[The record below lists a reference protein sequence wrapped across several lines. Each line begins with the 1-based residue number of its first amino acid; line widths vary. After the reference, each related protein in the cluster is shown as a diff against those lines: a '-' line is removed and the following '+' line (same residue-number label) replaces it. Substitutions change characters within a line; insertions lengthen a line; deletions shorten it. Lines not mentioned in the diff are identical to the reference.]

1 MKENY
6 KTEQLMDE
14 DGNVVYKDGK
24 VKKVRKMSTPGGECP
39 EGRKVVSACTEIVN
53 FFNVSSN
60 RKNDIEEIWKAF
72 DLPNLKTVNYGDI
85 CIAGISKLLQSLNQS
100 RYAINMLYD
109 AGKNKD
115 FVKVYNGISSDDW
128 KAIQEI
134 EAVCRVPATYM
145 Q

>member
-24 VKKVRKMSTPGGECP
+24 VKKVRKVSTPGGEFP
-39 EGRKVVSACTEIVN
+39 EGRKLVSACREMVN
-53 FFNVSSN
+53 FFNASSN
-60 RKNDIEEIWKAF
+60 QKNDIEEIRKAF
-72 DLPNLKTVNYGDI
+72 D
-85 CIAGISKLLQSLNQS
+85 S

-115 FVKVYNGISSDDW
+115 FVKVYNGISSDDK

-134 EAVCRVPATYM
+134 EAVCRVPATYAVGKAQEENTNNIEFARM
-145 Q
+145 DNGGF